1 MTSLLLEGSLIA
13 YLIGTIAG
21 GLALWRSND
30 GLRHATMAA
39 LLVGVVLQGTSI
51 LARSAAS
58 GGILVRNFAE
68 QVSFFTCL
76 LVAVHL
82 LAQLRFRLSVLAAV
96 VGPLAFIGSLIGLV
110 DQGAVANVPESFKSP
125 WLPVHITLAFLGN
138 AAFALSFL
146 VSLAYLWQ
154 ERQLKSRAI
163 SQWIRRLPALES
175 LDRINFT
182 FLAWGFVLLT
192 LSILSAVVWAELSL
206 GRFLSWEPRTTWSAI
221 VWLIY
226 AALLHARVTVGW
238 GGRRAATL
246 TIVGF
251 GVLFI
256 SFLGINVLSPGQH
269 AVAYG

>member
-1 MTSLLLEGSLIA
+1 MRSLLLEGSLLA
-13 YLIGTIAG
+13 YLIGTVAG
-21 GLALWRSND
+21 GLALWRPRD
-30 GLRHATMAA
+30 GFRHATMLA
-39 LLVGVVLQGTSI
+39 LLIGMVLQGSSI

-58 GGILVRNFAE
+58 GGIVVRSFPE
-68 QVSFFTCL
+68 QVSFFCCL

-82 LAQLRFRLSVLAAV
+82 LAQLRFRLSVLTAV

-125 WLPVHITLAFLGN
+125 WLPVH
-138 AAFALSFL
+138 
-146 VSLAYLWQ
+146 
-154 ERQLKSRAI
+154 
-163 SQWIRRLPALES
+163 RLPALES

-182 FLAWGFVLLT
+182 FLSWGFVLLT

-206 GRFLSWEPRTTWSAI
+206 GRFLAWEPRTTWSAI

-226 AALLHARVTVGW
+226 AGLLHARVTVGW

-246 TIVGF
+246 TIIGF

-256 SFLGINVLSPGQH
+256 SFLGINMLTPGQH

>member
-1 MTSLLLEGSLIA
+1 M
-13 YLIGTIAG
+13 
-21 GLALWRSND
+21 
-30 GLRHATMAA
+30 
-39 LLVGVVLQGTSI
+39 
-51 LARSAAS
+51 
-58 GGILVRNFAE
+58 
-68 QVSFFTCL
+68 
-76 LVAVHL
+76 
-82 LAQLRFRLSVLAAV
+82 
-96 VGPLAFIGSLIGLV
+96 
-110 DQGAVANVPESFKSP
+110 
-125 WLPVHITLAFLGN
+125 
-138 AAFALSFL
+138 
-146 VSLAYLWQ
+146 
-154 ERQLKSRAI
+154 
-163 SQWIRRLPALES
+163 ES